1 MKGIALA
8 LGVAGLLAISANTAM
23 PAPAWA
29 AAIVI
34 RDTITSDF
42 SESGVSHDCLPGITG
57 EVEGT
62 EVFSFQSV
70 ETVAGFHVAGTIDFS
85 GRIDWSD
92 GTYSIIEATDHFSFN
107 AVGKGTEVFT
117 LAHEDSGNTY
127 TADGVFLRRITFH
140 LIEHITVT
148 DGVIRAEFERG
159 HFHFFGDC

>member
-1 MKGIALA
+1 MRKLTSLTAAAILT
-8 LGVAGLLAISANTAM
+8 LGLVAHAS
-23 PAPAWA
+23 A

-42 SESGVSHDCLPGITG
+42 SESDVPHDGLPGITG
-57 EVEGT
+57 DVEGT
-62 EVFSFQSV
+62 EVTSFQSV

-92 GTYSIIEATDHFSFN
+92 GTHSIIESIDHFSFN
-107 AVGKGTEVFT
+107 AGKGTEVFT

-127 TADGVFLRRITFH
+127 TADGAFLRRITFH